1 MHPGDRATRRPLAP
15 HGVLAR
21 LGVLAVVGGLVLLT
35 AAPGTAAGP
44 VAQATATALTVSLAG
59 TPAGSETYAVT
70 HDGTREAATGTR
82 TPVVSLLGG
91 QSSAS
96 GSVLTQDATASVVDG
111 AGRSAACAGLAGRG
125 AGVGSVGDGSCL
137 TPGDALRIDAG
148 TLDLSGVTLVRS
160 DLLQGLDTELQ
171 DALAPLLDAALPAAQ
186 DGLATALT
194 SLGDLGLTLDLD
206 AVQSWC
212 SATTTSAEGGSRLA
226 GAALAVEVARERV
239 EVLSLPADPAPNTR
253 LATGLDEVVATLTA
267 ALTTQLETGFDGVLA
282 PAGVLLDE
290 LESALQE
297 NVLSVVAEQLAPL
310 EENLLDAVLNKQV
323 RAGRDSIEVTA
334 LDVEVLPAA
343 RQFGFEPLALEVG
356 RSTCGPGGRVVAPP
370 VEQTPSAEPR
380 PEPTVPTSVPAGL
393 DGVPAAAPA
402 DGAAGGRGTGPALL
416 ALGVL
421 ALAAGLASYR
431 HVLR

>member
-1 MHPGDRATRRPLAP
+1 MHLEDRAPRTL
-15 HGVLAR
+15 VR
-21 LGVLAVVGGLVLLT
+21 LGVLAAAGGLVLLT
-35 AAPGTAAGP
+35 AAPGAAAAP
-44 VAQATATALTVSLAG
+44 VARASATALTVSLAG

-70 HDGTREAATGTR
+70 HDGTRESSTGTR
-82 TPVVSLLGG
+82 TPVVTALGG
-91 QSSAS
+91 QSFAS
-96 GSVLTQDATASVVDG
+96 GSVLTQDATTSVVDG

-125 AGVGSVGDGSCL
+125 AGVGAVGDGSCL
-137 TPGDALRIDAG
+137 TPGETLTIDAG
-148 TLDLSGVTLVRS
+148 TLDLSGLTIVRS

-212 SATTTSAEGGSRLA
+212 RGTSTSADGDSRLA
-226 GAALAVEVARERV
+226 GAEVAIAVAGERV
-239 EVLSLPADPAPNTR
+239 ELLSLPADPAPNTK
-253 LATGLDEVVATLTA
+253 LATNLDEVAATLTA

-297 NVLSVVAEQLAPL
+297 NVLAAVAEQLAPL
-310 EENLLDAVLNKQV
+310 EDNLLDATLNKQV

-343 RQFGFEPLALEVG
+343 RQLGFEPLAVEVG
-356 RSTCGPGGRVVAPP
+356 RSTCGPSGRVVAPP
-370 VEQTPSAEPR
+370 VEQTPSAEPEA
-380 PEPTVPTSVPAGL
+380 EPTVPTSIPAGL
-393 DGVPAAAPA
+393 AGGPTAAPA
-402 DGAAGGRGTGPALL
+402 DGGPGHRGAGAAVAAL
-416 ALGVL
+416 AVL
-421 ALAAGLASYR
+421 AGAAGLASYR
-431 HVLR
+431 RAVR